1 MSKPARSARSAASR
15 WRRRKRRMSALSM
28 RRDCRGSMDS
38 MVMRLDGPS
47 GDVAGRAVGG
57 GHPEVGEL
65 AAGERAVAVHALDHL
80 ALGRKV
86 LVAPQPHRR
95 KRADV
100 APRVRHQVFGADHT
114 PAAFG
119 LDLAH
124 RGRGERRA
132 VAGAVA
138 VGDLVEAVRRRHRAD
153 AYRLEQHVEAWVPRH
168 RGVFAPPPRPGP
180 LHAARGRPGA
190 GLPRPRCGCRRFTGG
205 GMRPMRTTSARRCAD
220 RRGRCCRPPPGRAPP
235 CPSRR

>member
-1 MSKPARSARSAASR
+1 MRPRLPRVDGLHGHAARRAER
-15 WRRRKRRMSALSM
+15 
-28 RRDCRGSMDS
+28 
-38 MVMRLDGPS
+38 
-47 GDVAGRAVGG
+47 DVAGRAIGG
-57 GHPEVGEL
+57 GHPEVGEFT
-65 AAGERAVAVHALDHL
+65 AGERAVAVHALDHL

-153 AYRLEQHVEAWVPRH
+153 AHRLEQHVEAWVSRH
-168 RGVFAPPPRPGP
+168 RGVFAPPPRP
-180 LHAARGRPGA
+180 
-190 GLPRPRCGCRRFTGG
+190 
-205 GMRPMRTTSARRCAD
+205 
-220 RRGRCCRPPPGRAPP
+220 RPPACGTREPGRRTPAAAFRMPEVHRRRDAAYANHQRSAMRR
-235 CPSRR
+235 PSRSMLPPTTGPCATLSE